1 MAEVS
6 YKQREKRRRE
16 EEILLE
22 ARRLIHKSGV
32 NGLSMDDLANAVGI
46 SKPTLY
52 QHFKSKDE
60 LIVHVIVTG
69 MQELEN
75 YLCTTTEPSP
85 LERLKTVLRQI
96 LVHRYSVHGLL
107 ADFETDLIHAAL
119 TSHPDVLAAKGRIM
133 AEVSRVIEEGKA
145 RGEIQI
151 DVPTSLQ
158 SCLLFKMIG
167 LPAAVEAMLPDSR
180 LRDPQALSA
189 HIEHI
194 VELYSR
200 AVAIHP

>member
-1 MAEVS
+1 MIKMS

-22 ARRLIHKSGV
+22 ARRLIHESGV
-32 NGLSMDDLANAVGI
+32 NGLSMDDLADAVGI

-52 QHFKSKDE
+52 QHFKSKDD
-60 LIVHVIVTG
+60 LIVHVLVTG

-75 YLCTTTEPSP
+75 YLCTTSEPSP
-85 LERLKTVLRQI
+85 LARLKTVLRQI
-96 LVHRYSVHGLL
+96 LVQRYTVHGLL
-107 ADFETDLIHAAL
+107 AGFETDLIHATL
-119 TSHPDVLAAKGRIM
+119 TSHPDVLAVKGRIM

-167 LPAAVEAMLPDSR
+167 LPAALEAVLPDSR
-180 LRDPQALSA
+180 LHDPQALSA
-189 HIEHI
+189 CIEHV

-200 AVAIHP
+200 AVATHL